1 MVIALVNAP
10 PFPESLQANP
20 PETGD
25 NDVLRLE
32 KIGLRY
38 GGNHEIISNLSL
50 SLPRGSFHYLY
61 GITGSGKSSLL
72 KLMAAN
78 LPPSRGVMT
87 LFGRDV
93 RRFTRQNLSAIR
105 QKIGIV
111 FQNFRLI
118 EHLTAFDNIALPL
131 RLEKNPET
139 DIRAQVMELLAW
151 MGLGDIH
158 DKLPGTLSAGAQ
170 QRLAM
175 ARAIINR
182 PSLVLADE
190 PTSHVDDRITHR
202 LIRMLE
208 ELNNLGTTIVVAT
221 NNAGLIQRF
230 PHPCF
235 WLQPN
240 GLVRLNQAELAALS
254 QDSAPQPPASKT
266 PVLSVNPLTMEQADL
281 QNDPPAPIPDWPEF
295 EQLLSPLRHIER
307 WRR

>member
-1 MVIALVNAP
+1 M
-10 PFPESLQANP
+10 
-20 PETGD
+20 
-25 NDVLRLE
+25 
-32 KIGLRY
+32 
-38 GGNHEIISNLSL
+38 
-50 SLPRGSFHYLY
+50 
-61 GITGSGKSSLL
+61 
-72 KLMAAN
+72 
-78 LPPSRGVMT
+78 
-87 LFGRDV
+87 
-93 RRFTRQNLSAIR
+93 
-105 QKIGIV
+105 
-111 FQNFRLI
+111 
-118 EHLTAFDNIALPL
+118 

-230 PHPCF
+230 PHPCL

-254 QDSAPQPPASKT
+254 QDSAPQPPAAKT
-266 PVLSVNPLTMEQADL
+266 PALSVNPLTMEQADL
-281 QNDPPAPIPDWPEF
+281 QNDPPAPIPIGQNLNNYYRPCAILNGGGDEHQIIQKSNAAAVTSASGCF
-295 EQLLSPLRHIER
+295 SAISALVDGSDCIFGISGIGRDLVTQSFIASLAGGSTAQHDD
-307 WRR
+307 